1 MYVYIYTLVRIVIY
15 IYIYRYIWMRIICI
29 AYALIILF
37 FLKIHN
43 NDARHKLYI
52 KLPRFLKVYR
62 RTILIVLIIKCTID
76 IDLYVKKAFES
87 F

>member
-1 MYVYIYTLVRIVIY
+1 MDEDYMYCL
-15 IYIYRYIWMRIICI
+15 CI
-29 AYALIILF
+29 NNTI